1 MNKLVPKKQI
11 SGMSH
16 VEVNNEHTFG
26 HWPYDGPNSY
36 NYKLNKFQ
44 KLI

>member
-16 VEVNNEHTFG
+16 VEVNNENTF
-26 HWPYDGPNSY
+26 GPNSY
-36 NYKLNKFQ
+36 DYKLNKFQ